1 MAEQQQRRPGRLRSA
16 WEGFRSRRDQAAQA
30 PAGTFSAPP
39 VAPAYP
45 EPPAPEPTEEEKGRG
60 AYEPYVSLPMRLAAA
75 WSWRALIVLA
85 AIGVGYWLLS
95 KLSVILLP
103 ALLALLITALLSP
116 ISSFLIRHGWNRGAA
131 AGVTFVGFI
140 LLVVGLLTLVG
151 QQIVVGM
158 GELTG
163 QVVAGIRAI
172 SDFLQQNPF
181 GLDSSRISVAI
192 DDALNKA
199 VAMLEERSGQILGGV
214 AGAAMSVGSFFTGLI
229 LTLFTS
235 FFFLYDGR
243 RIYSWFIGL
252 LPRRARGRAEGA
264 GLRGWQSLV
273 QYVRVQVIVA
283 GVDALGIG
291 IGAFFIG
298 IPLVFPL
305 TVLVFLGSFVPIVGA
320 VVTGIIAVIVAL
332 VSKGLIAA
340 IIMTGVVLAV
350 QQIEGN
356 VLQPFIMGKAVS
368 VHPLAVVLA
377 VSAGATLYG
386 IVGALFA
393 VPIIAVLNTIVL
405 YLAGEDVYAA
415 GGEKKEEPD
424 GRQAT
429 PGPSPDLRHDEK
441 DAPLAPDVTGYG
453 KSAPSGDTH
462 AEESGTSAAGG
473 ASASAGGTGGAAGR
487 SRRED

>member
-1 MAEQQQRRPGRLRSA
+1 MPENSQQRIPGRLRNA
-16 WEGFRSRRDQAAQA
+16 WQGFRSRREQAAQTPTGSFTASPAVPAYIEA
-30 PAGTFSAPP
+30 PAH
-39 VAPAYP
+39 
-45 EPPAPEPTEEEKGRG
+45 EPTEEEKGRG

-75 WSWRALIVLA
+75 WSWRFLIVLA
-85 AIGVGYWLLS
+85 AIGVAYWLLS
-95 KLSVILLP
+95 KISVILLP
-103 ALLALLITALLSP
+103 ALIALLITALISP
-116 ISSFLIRHGWNRGAA
+116 FSNFLVRHGWKRGAA
-131 AGVTFVGFI
+131 AGVTFIGFI
-140 LLVVGLLTLVG
+140 VLVLGLLTLVG

-163 QVVAGIRAI
+163 QVVAGIRSIA
-172 SDFLQQNPF
+172 DWLQHNPF
-181 GLDSSRISVAI
+181 GIDSSRISVAI
-192 DDALNKA
+192 DDTLNKG

-229 LTLFTS
+229 LTLFTA

-243 RIYSWFIGL
+243 RIFSWFIGM

-283 GVDALGIG
+283 GVDAIGIG

-332 VSKGLIAA
+332 VSKGLVAA
-340 IIMTGVVLAV
+340 IIMTLVVLAV
-350 QQIEGN
+350 QQLEGN

-377 VSAGATLYG
+377 VAAGATLYG

-393 VPIIAVLNTIVL
+393 VPVIAVLNTIVL
-405 YLAGEDVYAA
+405 YLAGEDVYAKDGKA
-415 GGEKKEEPD
+415 KQEHQPD
-424 GRQAT
+424 DEDGT
-429 PGPSPDLRHDEK
+429 TSPQLEHDEE
-441 DAPLAPDVTGYG
+441 DSPLAPDVAEGDPTETAESTGQA
-453 KSAPSGDTH
+453 KSTGQASGST
-462 AEESGTSAAGG
+462 ASGAGNE
-473 ASASAGGTGGAAGR
+473 
-487 SRRED
+487 RRTDD